1 MSKINKKII
10 GDNARNGE
18 TDIMKNITIKQA
30 ATINAKGKLNSRKC
44 KPVICI
50 DTGEVY
56 TSATDA
62 AQDNGTTIYGIS
74 TVCLGKAKT
83 ANGKR
88 FCYVQDFPE
97 HISDITSRISAM
109 NKGYAE
115 MMEKAKAYDAMI
127 AEQKEKEK
135 EAEAHEKII
144 TKAKEKLE
152 RRKEI
157 YARKKSEL
165 DEAYQYVKEAEREL
179 ETLTGTKKLS
189 LVPYEII
196 PKDGGYE
203 LTINGVECDWV
214 PNMEIANQCID
225 HYMSHKEKEE
235 GKCSY

>member
-1 MSKINKKII
+1 M
-10 GDNARNGE
+10 R
-18 TDIMKNITIKQA
+18 NITIKEA

-62 AQDNGTTIYGIS
+62 AQANGTTVYGVS
-74 TVCLGKAKT
+74 TACLGKTKT

-97 HISDITSRISAM
+97 HLADITSRISAM
-109 NKGYAE
+109 NKGYTE

-127 AEQKEKEK
+127 AEQKAKEK
-135 EAEAHEKII
+135 EAEAHEKAI

-152 RRKEI
+152 RRKAI
-157 YARKKSEL
+157 YARKETEL
-165 DEAYQYVKEAEREL
+165 DEAYQHVKEAEREL
-179 ETLTGTKKLS
+179 EALTGTKKLS

-196 PKDGGYE
+196 PKDDGGYE
-203 LTINGVECDWV
+203 LTINGIGCGWV
-214 PNMEIANQCID
+214 PNIEIANKCID
-225 HYMSHKEKEE
+225 YFMSRQGKEE
-235 GKCSY
+235 DK